1 MSEIGI
7 ILIISLIIFSSP
19 FVSKLTQLPTSVVE
33 IISGTLFGAW
43 GLLHHGPL
51 FELVAEFGFL
61 YLMFLAG
68 LEVDL
73 KKILSIES
81 HTLKSGLLYIL
92 SLYLLAF
99 VIVKYMNFDTMFVA
113 IFPLISV
120 GLIAALKKEYGKESW
135 LDLSI
140 AIGSLGE
147 VVSIAVL
154 TIFSAAMEFGIG
166 TKFYQT
172 LTILVIFLLLILG
185 IFKLLQVL
193 FWWYPELKT
202 TLMPK
207 IDNEEQDIR
216 LSMALF
222 FTFIAIMLYLHLEVA
237 FGAFIAGIFI
247 ATFFEHK
254 RSLPHKLS
262 AFGFGFLVPIFFIYT
277 GSSFKISALWMEG
290 ILSGALLI
298 TAIMIFIRIV
308 ASLVFYKILP
318 LGHRLLFALS
328 HSMPLT
334 LLVAIATIAL
344 HSNVIDETEYMAFIL
359 ASILE
364 VIVAM
369 VLIRMMMRLQGK
381 RLGSGHSL
389 FGRVADNLSKPR

>member
-73 KKILSIES
+73 KKILSIDS
-81 HTLKSGLLYIL
+81 HTLKSGFLYIILLYFFAF
-92 SLYLLAF
+92 LLL
-99 VIVKYMNFDTMFVA
+99 KYMQFDTMFVA

-135 LDLSI
+135 LDLSL

-277 GSSFKISALWMEG
+277 GSSFKISALWMKG

-381 RLGSGHSL
+381 RLGSTHAL

>member
-1 MSEIGI
+1 MNEIQI

-19 FVSKLTQLPTSVVE
+19 FLSKITRLPTSVVE
-33 IISGTLFGAW
+33 ILLGIFFGAF
-43 GLLHHGPL
+43 GLLKHVPL

-73 KKILSIES
+73 RQLLKLEKSIM
-81 HTLKSGLLYIL
+81 KRGLLYIL
-92 SLYLLAF
+92 LLYILSYVLA
-99 VIVKYMNFDTMFVA
+99 KYFHLPSIYIA

-120 GLIAALKKEYGKESW
+120 GLIAALRKEYGKQTKW
-135 LDLSI
+135 LNLSM

-154 TIFSAAMEFGIG
+154 TIMSAMMEFGLG
-166 TKFYQT
+166 EKFYQNLFILLGFIT
-172 LTILVIFLLLILG
+172 LVILF
-185 IFKLLQVL
+185 FKSLQVL

-202 TLMPK
+202 VLMPR

-216 LSMALF
+216 LSMALL
-222 FTFIAIMLYLHLEVA
+222 FTLIALMVFLDLEVA

-254 RSLPHKLS
+254 RTLPHKLS
-262 AFGFGFLVPIFFIYT
+262 SFGFGFLVPIFFIYT
-277 GSSFKISALWMEG
+277 GSSFKISALFMEG
-290 ILSGALLI
+290 IFIGALFI
-298 TAIMIFIRIV
+298 TFAMIGIR
-308 ASLVFYKILP
+308 
-318 LGHRLLFALS
+318 LFASIAFYRILAFKEQILYSLS

-344 HSNVIDETEYMAFIL
+344 HTKVIQNSQYLTLIL

-364 VIVAM
+364 VIFTMIVIRF
-369 VLIRMMMRLQGK
+369 LIK
-381 RLGSGHSL
+381 FSGSRSRSH
-389 FGRVADNLSKPR
+389 P

>member
-1 MSEIGI
+1 MSEISI

-19 FVSKLTQLPTSVVE
+19 FVSKLTSLPTSVVE
-33 IISGTLFGAW
+33 IIAGTIFGSL

-73 KKILSIES
+73 KKILSLPNS
-81 HTLKSGLLYIL
+81 TLKSGLLYIVL
-92 SLYLLAF
+92 LYLFSFA
-99 VIVKYMNFDTMFVA
+99 IVRYMNFDMMFAA

-135 LDLSI
+135 LDLAI

-154 TIFSAAMEFGIG
+154 TVLSAMMEFGIG

-172 LTILVIFLLLILG
+172 LAILLLFLLLILAL
-185 IFKLLQVL
+185 FKFLQVL

-202 TLMPK
+202 ILMPK

-222 FTFIAIMLYLHLEVA
+222 FTLIAIMLYLHLEVA

-262 AFGFGFLVPIFFIYT
+262 AFGFGFLVPIFFIFT

-290 ILSGALLI
+290 IVNGALVI
-298 TAIMIFIRIV
+298 TTIMIFIRIA
-308 ASLVFYKILP
+308 ASMVFYKILS
-318 LGHRLLFALS
+318 LADKILFALS

-334 LLVAIATIAL
+334 LLVAIATLAL
-344 HSNVIDETEYMAFIL
+344 HSRVIDESGYMAFIL

-369 VLIRMMMRLQGK
+369 VVIRIMMRLKGK
-381 RLGSGHSL
+381 KLDNFPL
-389 FGRVADNLSKPR
+389 FGDLLDNLWKLR

>member
-33 IISGTLFGAW
+33 IISGTLFGAL

-73 KKILSIES
+73 KKLLSIHS
-81 HTLKSGLLYIL
+81 STLKSGLLYIL
-92 SLYLLAF
+92 LLYLF
-99 VIVKYMNFDTMFVA
+99 SFIIVKYMNFDTMFIA

-154 TIFSAAMEFGIG
+154 TIFSAAMEFGTG

-172 LTILVIFLLLILG
+172 LTILIVFLLLILG

-298 TAIMIFIRIV
+298 TTIMVCIRIA
-308 ASLVFYKILP
+308 ASMAFYKILP
-318 LGHRLLFALS
+318 LTHRILFALS

-344 HSNVIDETEYMAFIL
+344 HSHVIDESEYMAFIL

-369 VLIRMMMRLQGK
+369 VLIRILVRLNGK
-381 RLGSGHSL
+381 IRDNLLLASRSDNGNHLGS
-389 FGRVADNLSKPR
+389 

>member
-1 MSEIGI
+1 MGEIV
-7 ILIISLIIFSSP
+7 LIFTISFIIFLSP
-19 FVSKLTQLPTSVVE
+19 FIAKGVGLPTSVVE
-33 IISGTLFGAW
+33 ILLGTLGGAL
-43 GLLHHGPL
+43 GLLPHEPL

-73 KKILSIES
+73 KKVLSIEKQI
-81 HTLKSGLLYIL
+81 LQRGFLYIL
-92 SLYLLAF
+92 LLYLTSLLL
-99 VIVKYMNFDTMFVA
+99 VHYLDLPQLYVA

-120 GLIAALKKEYGKESW
+120 GLIAALKKEYGRHLRW
-135 LDLSI
+135 LNLSI

-154 TIFSAAMEFGIG
+154 TIMSAGLQFGYG
-166 TKFYQT
+166 KAFVK
-172 LTILVIFLLLILG
+172 TILILSLFLLIILLL
-185 IFKLLQVL
+185 FRLLQLL

-202 TLMPK
+202 LLMPK

-237 FGAFIAGIFI
+237 FGTFIAGILI

-277 GSSFKISALWMEG
+277 GSSFKLQALFIEG
-290 ILSGALLI
+290 LIAQAILIAAL
-298 TAIMIFIRIV
+298 MILVRIA
-308 ASLVFYKILP
+308 ASLVFFKYFTPKEQ
-318 LGHRLLFALS
+318 LLFALS
-328 HSMPLT
+328 HAMPLT
-334 LLVAIATIAL
+334 LLVASATIAY
-344 HSNVIDETEYMAFIL
+344 HANVIGEREYMAFIL
-359 ASILE
+359 GSIIQ
-364 VIVAM
+364 VIGVM
-369 VLIRMMMRLQGK
+369 TLIRRLVGP
-381 RLGSGHSL
+381 SGTQ
-389 FGRVADNLSKPR
+389 PRGWTDRSGDFDT

>member
-33 IISGTLFGAW
+33 IISGTLFGAM

-73 KKILSIES
+73 KKIFSIES
-81 HTLKSGLLYIL
+81 HTLKSGLLYIFL
-92 SLYLLAF
+92 LYLLSFA
-99 VIVKYMNFDTMFVA
+99 IVKYVGLDTMYIA

-120 GLIAALKKEYGKESW
+120 GLIAALKKEYGKAGW
-135 LDLSI
+135 LDLSL

-154 TIFSAAMEFGIG
+154 TIFSAAMEFGMG

-172 LTILVIFLLLILG
+172 LTILVLFLLLILG
-185 IFKLLQVL
+185 IFKFLQVL
-193 FWWYPELKT
+193 FWWFPEIKT

-298 TAIMIFIRIV
+298 MAVMIFVRIV
-308 ASLVFYKILP
+308 ASMVFYRSLT
-318 LGHRLLFALS
+318 LLQRLLFALS

-344 HSNVIDETEYMAFIL
+344 HSHVIDEAEYMAFIL

-369 VLIRMMMRLQGK
+369 VLIRMMMRLGGK
-381 RLGSGHSL
+381 RLGILSL
-389 FGRVADNLSKPR
+389 FGHARDTLEKSR